1 MSKNRNN
8 RREWTDDKVSTEDI
22 GSVEEELG
30 LTGEETKVT
39 VTSLEEGEKVTPSPL
54 DGVELI
60 DAKINS
66 VNDEEGTQVND
77 KDLNQLQDTE
87 TKTTETKEELGEVSV
102 EVGSLDDFYKALFRL
117 ENKNVN
123 GIQELLNSLVLKDAA
138 DKLFVAELK
147 DIVRFLIAN
156 DLTNTNKANQRLNS
170 LILRI
175 LESKDTLKFNII
187 NKLFEIDNKVFEP
200 SYLIRTIEFTRDLT
214 TLLNYGQ
221 LITIIEVLANPET
234 RVKNKSLVP
243 NLTNLKLKEEPLN
256 FLKSYYKL

>member
-8 RREWTDDKVSTEDI
+8 RREWADDKVSTEDI

-30 LTGEETKVT
+30 LTGEETEDT
-39 VTSLEEGEKVTPSPL
+39 IL
-54 DGVELI
+54 DGVDETPVKEEL
-60 DAKINS
+60 
-66 VNDEEGTQVND
+66 ETQTELPV
-77 KDLNQLQDTE
+77 KTE
-87 TKTTETKEELGEVSV
+87 TKTTETETKEELGEVSI
-102 EVGSLDDFYKALFRL
+102 EAGSLDDFYKALFRL

-214 TLLNYGQ
+214 TVLNYGQ

-243 NLTNLKLKEEPLN
+243 NLTNLKLKEEALN

>member
-30 LTGEETKVT
+30 LTGEETKDT
-39 VTSLEEGEKVTPSPL
+39 LL
-54 DGVELI
+54 DGVEE
-60 DAKINS
+60 APVK
-66 VNDEEGTQVND
+66 EELETQTELPVE
-77 KDLNQLQDTE
+77 TE
-87 TKTTETKEELGEVSV
+87 TKTTETETTETETKEELGEVSI
-102 EVGSLDDFYKALFRL
+102 EAGSLDDFYKALFRL

-214 TLLNYGQ
+214 TVLNYGQ

-243 NLTNLKLKEEPLN
+243 NLTNLKLKEEALN
-256 FLKSYYKL
+256 FLKYYYKL

>member
-8 RREWTDDKVSTEDI
+8 RREWADDKVSTEDI

-30 LTGEETKVT
+30 LTGEETEDT
-39 VTSLEEGEKVTPSPL
+39 IL
-54 DGVELI
+54 DGVEETPV
-60 DAKINS
+60 K
-66 VNDEEGTQVND
+66 EELETQTETQTELPVE
-77 KDLNQLQDTE
+77 TE
-87 TKTTETKEELGEVSV
+87 TKTETKEELGEVSV

-156 DLTNTNKANQRLNS
+156 DLINTNKANQRLNS

-214 TLLNYGQ
+214 TVLNYGQ

-243 NLTNLKLKEEPLN
+243 NLTNLKLKEEALN

>member
-8 RREWTDDKVSTEDI
+8 RREWSDDKVSTEDI

-30 LTGEETKVT
+30 LTGEETEDT
-39 VTSLEEGEKVTPSPL
+39 IL
-54 DGVELI
+54 DGVEETPV
-60 DAKINS
+60 K
-66 VNDEEGTQVND
+66 EELETQTETQTELPVE
-77 KDLNQLQDTE
+77 TE
-87 TKTTETKEELGEVSV
+87 TKTETKEELGEVSV
-102 EVGSLDDFYKALFRL
+102 EAGSLDDFYKALFRL

>member
-1 MSKNRNN
+1 MSKNKNN
-8 RREWTDDKVSTEDI
+8 RREWADDKVSTEDI

-30 LTGEETKVT
+30 LTGEETKDT
-39 VTSLEEGEKVTPSPL
+39 LL
-54 DGVELI
+54 DGVEE
-60 DAKINS
+60 APVK
-66 VNDEEGTQVND
+66 EELETQTELPVE
-77 KDLNQLQDTE
+77 TE
-87 TKTTETKEELGEVSV
+87 TKTTETETKEELGEVSV

-243 NLTNLKLKEEPLN
+243 NLTNLKLKEEALN

>member
-30 LTGEETKVT
+30 LTGEEPKDT
-39 VTSLEEGEKVTPSPL
+39 LL
-54 DGVELI
+54 DGVEE
-60 DAKINS
+60 APVK
-66 VNDEEGTQVND
+66 EELETQTELPVE
-77 KDLNQLQDTE
+77 TE

-214 TLLNYGQ
+214 TVLNYGQ

-243 NLTNLKLKEEPLN
+243 NLTNLKLKEEALN

>member
-30 LTGEETKVT
+30 LTGEEPKDT
-39 VTSLEEGEKVTPSPL
+39 LL
-54 DGVELI
+54 DGVEETPV
-60 DAKINS
+60 K
-66 VNDEEGTQVND
+66 EELETQTETQTELPVE
-77 KDLNQLQDTE
+77 TE
-87 TKTTETKEELGEVSV
+87 TKTTEVKEELGEVSV

-243 NLTNLKLKEEPLN
+243 NLTNLKLKEEALN

>member
-8 RREWTDDKVSTEDI
+8 RREWADDKVSTEDI

-30 LTGEETKVT
+30 LTGEETKDT
-39 VTSLEEGEKVTPSPL
+39 LL
-54 DGVELI
+54 DGVEE
-60 DAKINS
+60 APVK
-66 VNDEEGTQVND
+66 EELETQTELPVE
-77 KDLNQLQDTE
+77 TE
-87 TKTTETKEELGEVSV
+87 TKTTETETTETETKEELGEVSV
-102 EVGSLDDFYKALFRL
+102 EVSSLDDFYKALFRL

-214 TLLNYGQ
+214 TVLNYGQ

>member
-8 RREWTDDKVSTEDI
+8 RREWADDKVSTEDI

-30 LTGEETKVT
+30 LTGEEPKDT
-39 VTSLEEGEKVTPSPL
+39 LL
-54 DGVELI
+54 DGVEE
-60 DAKINS
+60 APVK
-66 VNDEEGTQVND
+66 EELETQ
-77 KDLNQLQDTE
+77 TE
-87 TKTTETKEELGEVSV
+87 LPVETETKEELGEVSV
-102 EVGSLDDFYKALFRL
+102 EAGSLDDFYKALFRL

-243 NLTNLKLKEEPLN
+243 NLTNLKLKEEALN

>member
-30 LTGEETKVT
+30 LTGEETEDT
-39 VTSLEEGEKVTPSPL
+39 IL
-54 DGVELI
+54 DGVEETPV
-60 DAKINS
+60 K
-66 VNDEEGTQVND
+66 EELETQTETQTELPVE
-77 KDLNQLQDTE
+77 TE
-87 TKTTETKEELGEVSV
+87 TKTETKEELGEVSV
-102 EVGSLDDFYKALFRL
+102 EAGSLDDFYKALFRL

-243 NLTNLKLKEEPLN
+243 NLTNLKLKEEALN

>member
-30 LTGEETKVT
+30 LTGEETKDT
-39 VTSLEEGEKVTPSPL
+39 LL
-54 DGVELI
+54 DGVEE
-60 DAKINS
+60 APVK
-66 VNDEEGTQVND
+66 EELETQTELPVE
-77 KDLNQLQDTE
+77 TE
-87 TKTTETKEELGEVSV
+87 TETTETETKEELGEVSI
-102 EVGSLDDFYKALFRL
+102 EAGSLDDFYKALFRL

-123 GIQELLNSLVLKDAA
+123 GIQELLNNLVLKDAA

-243 NLTNLKLKEEPLN
+243 NLTNLKLKEEALN

>member
-30 LTGEETKVT
+30 LTGEEPKDT
-39 VTSLEEGEKVTPSPL
+39 LL
-54 DGVELI
+54 DGVEE
-60 DAKINS
+60 APVK
-66 VNDEEGTQVND
+66 EELETQTELPVE
-77 KDLNQLQDTE
+77 TE
-87 TKTTETKEELGEVSV
+87 TKTTETETKEELGEVSV

-214 TLLNYGQ
+214 TVLNYGQ

-243 NLTNLKLKEEPLN
+243 NLTNLKLKEEALN

>member
-30 LTGEETKVT
+30 LTGEETEDT
-39 VTSLEEGEKVTPSPL
+39 IL
-54 DGVELI
+54 DGVEETPV
-60 DAKINS
+60 K
-66 VNDEEGTQVND
+66 EELETQTELPVE
-77 KDLNQLQDTE
+77 TE
-87 TKTTETKEELGEVSV
+87 TKTETKEELGEVSV
-102 EVGSLDDFYKALFRL
+102 EAGSLDDFYKALFRL

-243 NLTNLKLKEEPLN
+243 NLTNLKLKEEALN

>member
-8 RREWTDDKVSTEDI
+8 RREWADDKVSTEDI

-30 LTGEETKVT
+30 LTGEETEDT
-39 VTSLEEGEKVTPSPL
+39 IL
-54 DGVELI
+54 DGVEETPV
-60 DAKINS
+60 K
-66 VNDEEGTQVND
+66 EELETQTELPVE
-77 KDLNQLQDTE
+77 TE
-87 TKTTETKEELGEVSV
+87 TETTETETKEELGEVSV

-214 TLLNYGQ
+214 TVLNYGQ

-243 NLTNLKLKEEPLN
+243 NLTNLKLKEEALN

>member
-30 LTGEETKVT
+30 LTGEETKDT
-39 VTSLEEGEKVTPSPL
+39 LL
-54 DGVELI
+54 DGVEE
-60 DAKINS
+60 APVK
-66 VNDEEGTQVND
+66 EELETQTELPVE
-77 KDLNQLQDTE
+77 TE
-87 TKTTETKEELGEVSV
+87 TETTETETKEELGEVSI
-102 EVGSLDDFYKALFRL
+102 EAGSLDDFYKALFRL

-156 DLTNTNKANQRLNS
+156 DLTNTANQRLNS

>member
-30 LTGEETKVT
+30 LTGEEPKDT
-39 VTSLEEGEKVTPSPL
+39 LL
-54 DGVELI
+54 DGVEE
-60 DAKINS
+60 APVK
-66 VNDEEGTQVND
+66 EELETQTELPVE
-77 KDLNQLQDTE
+77 TE
-87 TKTTETKEELGEVSV
+87 TKTTETETKEELGEVSV

-214 TLLNYGQ
+214 TVLNYGQ

-243 NLTNLKLKEEPLN
+243 NLTNLKLKEEALN
-256 FLKSYYKL
+256 FLNSFNIIPFFNLFFYL

>member
-30 LTGEETKVT
+30 LTGEEPKDT
-39 VTSLEEGEKVTPSPL
+39 LL
-54 DGVELI
+54 DGVEETPV
-60 DAKINS
+60 K
-66 VNDEEGTQVND
+66 EELETQTELPVE
-77 KDLNQLQDTE
+77 TE
-87 TKTTETKEELGEVSV
+87 TKTTETETKEELGEVSI
-102 EVGSLDDFYKALFRL
+102 EAGSLDDFYKALFRL

-214 TLLNYGQ
+214 TVLNYGQ

-243 NLTNLKLKEEPLN
+243 NLTNLKLKEEALN

>member
-8 RREWTDDKVSTEDI
+8 RREWTDDKVSTEDT
-22 GSVEEELG
+22 GSVEEGLG
-30 LTGEETKVT
+30 LTGEEPKVI

-66 VNDEEGTQVND
+66 VNDEEDTQVND

-87 TKTTETKEELGEVSV
+87 TETKEESGEVSV

-214 TLLNYGQ
+214 TVLNYGQ

-243 NLTNLKLKEEPLN
+243 NLTNLKLKEEALN

>member
-30 LTGEETKVT
+30 LTGEETKDT
-39 VTSLEEGEKVTPSPL
+39 LL
-54 DGVELI
+54 DGVEE
-60 DAKINS
+60 APVK
-66 VNDEEGTQVND
+66 EELETQTELPVE
-77 KDLNQLQDTE
+77 TE
-87 TKTTETKEELGEVSV
+87 TETETTETETKEELGEVSI
-102 EVGSLDDFYKALFRL
+102 EAGSLDDFYKALFRL

-214 TLLNYGQ
+214 TVLNYGQ

-243 NLTNLKLKEEPLN
+243 NLTNLKLKEEALN

>member
-8 RREWTDDKVSTEDI
+8 RREWTDDKVSTEYI

-30 LTGEETKVT
+30 LTGEETKDT
-39 VTSLEEGEKVTPSPL
+39 LL
-54 DGVELI
+54 DGVEE
-60 DAKINS
+60 APVK
-66 VNDEEGTQVND
+66 EELETQTELPVE
-77 KDLNQLQDTE
+77 TE
-87 TKTTETKEELGEVSV
+87 TKTTETETTETETKEELGEVSI
-102 EVGSLDDFYKALFRL
+102 EAGSLDDFYKALFRL

-214 TLLNYGQ
+214 TVLNYGQ

>member
-8 RREWTDDKVSTEDI
+8 RREWADDKVSTEDI

-30 LTGEETKVT
+30 LTGEEPKDT
-39 VTSLEEGEKVTPSPL
+39 LL
-54 DGVELI
+54 DGVEE
-60 DAKINS
+60 APVK
-66 VNDEEGTQVND
+66 EELETQTELPVE
-77 KDLNQLQDTE
+77 TE
-87 TKTTETKEELGEVSV
+87 TKTTETETKEESGEVSV

-243 NLTNLKLKEEPLN
+243 NLTNLKLKEEALN

>member
-30 LTGEETKVT
+30 LTGEETKDT
-39 VTSLEEGEKVTPSPL
+39 LL
-54 DGVELI
+54 DGVEE
-60 DAKINS
+60 APVK
-66 VNDEEGTQVND
+66 EELETQTELPVETET
-77 KDLNQLQDTE
+77 KTTE
-87 TKTTETKEELGEVSV
+87 TKTTETKEELGEVSI
-102 EVGSLDDFYKALFRL
+102 EAGSLDDFYKALFRL

>member
-8 RREWTDDKVSTEDI
+8 RREWADDKVSTEDI

-30 LTGEETKVT
+30 LTGEETKDT
-39 VTSLEEGEKVTPSPL
+39 LL
-54 DGVELI
+54 DGVEE
-60 DAKINS
+60 APVK
-66 VNDEEGTQVND
+66 EELETQTELPVE
-77 KDLNQLQDTE
+77 TE
-87 TKTTETKEELGEVSV
+87 TETTETETKEELGEVSI
-102 EVGSLDDFYKALFRL
+102 EAGSLDDFYKALFRL

-200 SYLIRTIEFTRDLT
+200 SYLIRTIECTRDLT

-243 NLTNLKLKEEPLN
+243 NLTNLKLKEEALN

>member
-30 LTGEETKVT
+30 LTGEEPKDT
-39 VTSLEEGEKVTPSPL
+39 LL
-54 DGVELI
+54 DGVEE
-60 DAKINS
+60 APVK
-66 VNDEEGTQVND
+66 EELETQTELPVE
-77 KDLNQLQDTE
+77 TE
-87 TKTTETKEELGEVSV
+87 TKTTETETTETETKEELGEVSI
-102 EVGSLDDFYKALFRL
+102 EAGSLDDFYKALFRL

-214 TLLNYGQ
+214 TVLNYGQ

-243 NLTNLKLKEEPLN
+243 NLTNLKLKEEALN

>member
-30 LTGEETKVT
+30 LTGEETEDT
-39 VTSLEEGEKVTPSPL
+39 LL
-54 DGVELI
+54 DGVEE
-60 DAKINS
+60 APVK
-66 VNDEEGTQVND
+66 EELETQTETQTELPVE
-77 KDLNQLQDTE
+77 TE
-87 TKTTETKEELGEVSV
+87 TKTETKEELGEVSV
-102 EVGSLDDFYKALFRL
+102 EAGSLDDFYKALFRL

-243 NLTNLKLKEEPLN
+243 NLTNLKLKEEALN

>member
-8 RREWTDDKVSTEDI
+8 RREWADDKVSTEDI
-22 GSVEEELG
+22 GTTEELG
-30 LTGEETKVT
+30 LTSEETKDT
-39 VTSLEEGEKVTPSPL
+39 LL
-54 DGVELI
+54 DGVEE
-60 DAKINS
+60 APVK
-66 VNDEEGTQVND
+66 EELETQTELPVE
-77 KDLNQLQDTE
+77 TE
-87 TKTTETKEELGEVSV
+87 TKTTETETTETETKEELGEVSV

-214 TLLNYGQ
+214 TVLNYGQ

-243 NLTNLKLKEEPLN
+243 NLTNLKLKEEALN

>member
-30 LTGEETKVT
+30 LTGEETEDT
-39 VTSLEEGEKVTPSPL
+39 IL
-54 DGVELI
+54 DGVEETPV
-60 DAKINS
+60 K
-66 VNDEEGTQVND
+66 EELETQTELPVE
-77 KDLNQLQDTE
+77 TE
-87 TKTTETKEELGEVSV
+87 TKTTETETKEELGEVSV

-214 TLLNYGQ
+214 TVLNYGQ

-243 NLTNLKLKEEPLN
+243 NLTNLKLKEEALN

>member
-8 RREWTDDKVSTEDI
+8 RREWADDKVSTEDI

-30 LTGEETKVT
+30 LTGEETEDT
-39 VTSLEEGEKVTPSPL
+39 IL
-54 DGVELI
+54 DGVEETPV
-60 DAKINS
+60 K
-66 VNDEEGTQVND
+66 EELETQTELPVE
-77 KDLNQLQDTE
+77 TE
-87 TKTTETKEELGEVSV
+87 TKTETKEELGEVSV
-102 EVGSLDDFYKALFRL
+102 EAGSLDDFYKALFRL

-243 NLTNLKLKEEPLN
+243 NLTNLKLKEEALN

>member
-8 RREWTDDKVSTEDI
+8 RREWADDKVSTEDI

-30 LTGEETKVT
+30 LTGEETKDT
-39 VTSLEEGEKVTPSPL
+39 LL
-54 DGVELI
+54 DGVEETPV
-60 DAKINS
+60 K
-66 VNDEEGTQVND
+66 EELETQTETQTELPVE
-77 KDLNQLQDTE
+77 TE
-87 TKTTETKEELGEVSV
+87 TKTETKEELGEVSV
-102 EVGSLDDFYKALFRL
+102 EAGSLDDFYKALFRL

-214 TLLNYGQ
+214 TVLNYGQ

-243 NLTNLKLKEEPLN
+243 NLTNLKLKEEALN

>member
-8 RREWTDDKVSTEDI
+8 RREWADDKVSTEDI

-30 LTGEETKVT
+30 LTGEETEDT
-39 VTSLEEGEKVTPSPL
+39 IL
-54 DGVELI
+54 DGVEE
-60 DAKINS
+60 APVK
-66 VNDEEGTQVND
+66 EELETQTELPVE
-77 KDLNQLQDTE
+77 TE
-87 TKTTETKEELGEVSV
+87 TKTTETETKEELGEVSV

-214 TLLNYGQ
+214 TVLNYGQ

-243 NLTNLKLKEEPLN
+243 NLTNLKLKEEALN

>member
-8 RREWTDDKVSTEDI
+8 RREWADDKVSTEDI

-30 LTGEETKVT
+30 LTGEETEDT
-39 VTSLEEGEKVTPSPL
+39 IL
-54 DGVELI
+54 DGVEETPV
-60 DAKINS
+60 K
-66 VNDEEGTQVND
+66 EELETQTELPVE
-77 KDLNQLQDTE
+77 TE
-87 TKTTETKEELGEVSV
+87 TKTTETETTETETKEELGEVSV

-214 TLLNYGQ
+214 TVLNYGQ

-243 NLTNLKLKEEPLN
+243 NLTNLKLKEEALN

>member
-8 RREWTDDKVSTEDI
+8 RREWADDKVSTEDI

-30 LTGEETKVT
+30 LTGEETKDTLLDDVEEAP
-39 VTSLEEGEKVTPSPL
+39 VKEELETQTELP
-54 DGVELI
+54 VE
-60 DAKINS
+60 
-66 VNDEEGTQVND
+66 
-77 KDLNQLQDTE
+77 TE
-87 TKTTETKEELGEVSV
+87 TKTTETETKEELGEVSV

-243 NLTNLKLKEEPLN
+243 NLTNLKLKEEALN

>member
-8 RREWTDDKVSTEDI
+8 RREWADDKVSTEDI

-30 LTGEETKVT
+30 LTGEETEDT
-39 VTSLEEGEKVTPSPL
+39 IL
-54 DGVELI
+54 DGVEETPV
-60 DAKINS
+60 K
-66 VNDEEGTQVND
+66 EELETQTELPVE
-77 KDLNQLQDTE
+77 TE
-87 TKTTETKEELGEVSV
+87 TKTETKEELGEVSV

-123 GIQELLNSLVLKDAA
+123 GIQELLNSLALKDAA

-214 TLLNYGQ
+214 TVLNYGQ

-243 NLTNLKLKEEPLN
+243 NLTNLKLKEEALN

>member
-30 LTGEETKVT
+30 LTGEETKDT
-39 VTSLEEGEKVTPSPL
+39 LL
-54 DGVELI
+54 DGVEE
-60 DAKINS
+60 APVK
-66 VNDEEGTQVND
+66 EELETQTELPVE
-77 KDLNQLQDTE
+77 TE
-87 TKTTETKEELGEVSV
+87 TKTTETETKEELGEVSV
-102 EVGSLDDFYKALFRL
+102 EAGSLDDFYKALFRL

-214 TLLNYGQ
+214 TVLNYGQ

-243 NLTNLKLKEEPLN
+243 NLTNLKLKEEALN

>member
-30 LTGEETKVT
+30 LTGEETKDT
-39 VTSLEEGEKVTPSPL
+39 LL
-54 DGVELI
+54 DGVEE
-60 DAKINS
+60 APVK
-66 VNDEEGTQVND
+66 EELETQTELPVE
-77 KDLNQLQDTE
+77 TE
-87 TKTTETKEELGEVSV
+87 TETTETETKEELGEVSI
-102 EVGSLDDFYKALFRL
+102 EAGSLDDFYKALFRL

-138 DKLFVAELK
+138 DKLFVTELK

-214 TLLNYGQ
+214 TVLNYGQ

-243 NLTNLKLKEEPLN
+243 NLTNLKLKEEALN

>member
-8 RREWTDDKVSTEDI
+8 RREWADDKVSTEDI

-30 LTGEETKVT
+30 LTGEETKDT
-39 VTSLEEGEKVTPSPL
+39 LL
-54 DGVELI
+54 DGVEE
-60 DAKINS
+60 APVK
-66 VNDEEGTQVND
+66 EELETQTELPVE
-77 KDLNQLQDTE
+77 TE
-87 TKTTETKEELGEVSV
+87 TETTETETKEELGEVSV
-102 EVGSLDDFYKALFRL
+102 EAGSLDDFYKALFRL

-214 TLLNYGQ
+214 TVLNYGQ

-243 NLTNLKLKEEPLN
+243 NLTNLKLKEEALN

>member
-22 GSVEEELG
+22 GTAEELG
-30 LTGEETKVT
+30 LTSEETEDT
-39 VTSLEEGEKVTPSPL
+39 LL
-54 DGVELI
+54 DGVEETPV
-60 DAKINS
+60 K
-66 VNDEEGTQVND
+66 EELEAQ
-77 KDLNQLQDTE
+77 TE
-87 TKTTETKEELGEVSV
+87 TQTELPVESETKEELGEVSV
-102 EVGSLDDFYKALFRL
+102 EAGSLDDFYKALFRL

-214 TLLNYGQ
+214 TVLNYGQ

-243 NLTNLKLKEEPLN
+243 NLTNLKLKEEALN

>member
-22 GSVEEELG
+22 GGVEDELG
-30 LTGEETKVT
+30 LTGEETEDT
-39 VTSLEEGEKVTPSPL
+39 LL
-54 DGVELI
+54 DGVEETPV
-60 DAKINS
+60 K
-66 VNDEEGTQVND
+66 EELETQTETQTELPV
-77 KDLNQLQDTE
+77 E

-214 TLLNYGQ
+214 TVLNYGQ

-243 NLTNLKLKEEPLN
+243 NLTNLKLKEEALN

>member
-30 LTGEETKVT
+30 LTGEETKDT
-39 VTSLEEGEKVTPSPL
+39 LL
-54 DGVELI
+54 DGVEE
-60 DAKINS
+60 APVK
-66 VNDEEGTQVND
+66 EELETQTELPVE
-77 KDLNQLQDTE
+77 TE
-87 TKTTETKEELGEVSV
+87 TKTTETETTETETKEELGEVSV

-221 LITIIEVLANPET
+221 LITIIEVLANSET
-234 RVKNKSLVP
+234 R
-243 NLTNLKLKEEPLN
+243 
-256 FLKSYYKL
+256 F

>member
-30 LTGEETKVT
+30 LTGEETEDT
-39 VTSLEEGEKVTPSPL
+39 ILDGLEETPVKEELETQTELP
-54 DGVELI
+54 VE
-60 DAKINS
+60 
-66 VNDEEGTQVND
+66 
-77 KDLNQLQDTE
+77 TE
-87 TKTTETKEELGEVSV
+87 TKTETKEELGEVSV
-102 EVGSLDDFYKALFRL
+102 EAGSLDDFYKALFRL

-214 TLLNYGQ
+214 TVLNYGQ

-243 NLTNLKLKEEPLN
+243 NLTNLKLKEEALN